1 MQSVDYI
8 LISLV
13 EDLDLQTK
21 FETFRLKTSKQ
32 HVLLYGRGFVKAY
45 SYLYFSEITYV
56 IHNEQTAFNTAYERQ
71 TLTYIFTQ
79 IKSTKPSNNTWR
91 CFQYQLIEKLSL
103 MKKHLSFALI
113 FKYPQTIQIYIYIHM
128 CVLFNFQMK
137 KLLAMSQKEPLKVK
151 VR

>member
-56 IHNEQTAFNTAYERQ
+56 IYNELAAFNTAY
-71 TLTYIFTQ
+71 TYIYIYSNRVNKTQ
-79 IKSTKPSNNTWR
+79 QQYMALGLKLVNRKTFFDEKTSIVCVDLQVPSNNTD
-91 CFQYQLIEKLSL
+91 
-103 MKKHLSFALI
+103 
-113 FKYPQTIQIYIYIHM
+113 IYIHM

>member
-56 IHNEQTAFNTAYERQ
+56 IHNEQTAFNTAARK
-71 TLTYIFTQ
+71 TNTYIYIYSNKVNETQ
-79 IKSTKPSNNTWR
+79 QQYMALLLVPVNRKTFFDEKTSIVCVDLQVPSNNT
-91 CFQYQLIEKLSL
+91 
-103 MKKHLSFALI
+103 
-113 FKYPQTIQIYIYIHM
+113 YIYI
-128 CVLFNFQMK
+128 CVYYLI
-137 KLLAMSQKEPLKVK
+137 S
-151 VR
+151 R